1 MRNKSIRLFLV
12 TILVVP
18 LVSMTIFDFLES
30 HFIKLPVIKRTHQPQ
45 HFLFI
50 NQEGVVKDDSAW
62 VGKIVVANFFFTHCP
77 VVCPKMMNN
86 LKKLREG
93 FPNDNNL
100 LFNSFTV
107 DPERDSVTRLNS
119 YANERKILYNNWDLL
134 TGNKKDIYTLAR
146 NGFMV
151 VATDGDG
158 GPDDFIH
165 SDKIVLMDRR
175 SEIRG
180 YYDGT
185 NDNEIDQ
192 LTKDI
197 KRLEDEK

>member
-30 HFIKLPVIKRTHQPQ
+30 NYKKLPVFKRTHQPQ

-86 LKKLREG
+86 LKRLHEE
-93 FPNDNNL
+93 FQNDSNL

-107 DPERDSVTRLNS
+107 DPERDSVARLNS
-119 YANERKILYNNWDLL
+119 YARARKILYNNWDLL
-134 TGNKKDIYTLAR
+134 TGDKKDIYTLAR

-158 GPDDFIH
+158 GPNDFIH
-165 SDKIVLMDRR
+165 SDKIVLMDKR
-175 SEIRG
+175 SGIRG

-185 NDNEIDQ
+185 NANEIDQ
-192 LTKDI
+192 LAKDI
-197 KRLEDEK
+197 KRLKDEK